1 MKLKTSY
8 FNKAVFKKDM
18 TQFWSLWAVEIVI
31 SLLIFIMPLMS
42 RVNGIIREY
51 TGNTLN
57 ARSDIKESLISFTA
71 VLANPVFLFVMA
83 IVVAVVVFQYTFNS
97 REMYMIHSLP
107 VKRETLFISHYI
119 AGVVMLLIPYVIG
132 FAGYLIVGKMYCAG
146 LTISLLLLAFEVF
159 AMILLFYGI
168 ACMVVMV
175 SGNSIMSISI
185 YCVLNVLYIGLYMM
199 FMSVNQMFSYADRT
213 VDMENI
219 LTGRYAWLSPIV
231 FLYRKTGFKWT
242 GVKRWS
248 DSTSLKSEIIRWSE
262 ILPFVCAF
270 AAAIII
276 FIAALLLYKYRK
288 SETVGDMIAFSWGKP
303 VYRTVFAIAG
313 GMFFA
318 LISWTVYFQQGVADT
333 MNGEGAYDIER
344 LMDIVMLLMICV
356 IICYFVSEMMLKR
369 TFFIWKSFSRKNFL
383 IVVGGMLMFL
393 VLEVTGVIGIKIPK
407 LNNISE
413 LEITSENNILY
424 TDKDDISKFV
434 KLNKEIEEKR
444 LKSDGD
450 STCGVSFCYRLKN
463 GTKRE
468 FSYELPTGQGTIS
481 DKIVRCANR
490 SKQKYEAVFSKAYKD
505 GDYKLQNVEVQDCDG
520 NSESTTYAS
529 TEEAIEK
536 IYEAVLKDIEAGN
549 VNILDLS
556 YQGESDDK
564 KLNFR
569 TYVNE
574 KMADKYKMG
583 AYERIS
589 FYVNNK
595 NQFAEKKMLNISF
608 KAKHTRRVIEEL
620 TNDGTLKLSDSKEQY
635 YE

>member
-1 MKLKTSY
+1 
-8 FNKAVFKKDM
+8 
-18 TQFWSLWAVEIVI
+18 
-31 SLLIFIMPLMS
+31 MPRRL
-42 RVNGIIREY
+42 
-51 TGNTLN
+51 
-57 ARSDIKESLISFTA
+57 
-71 VLANPVFLFVMA
+71 
-83 IVVAVVVFQYTFNS
+83 
-97 REMYMIHSLP
+97 
-107 VKRETLFISHYI
+107 
-119 AGVVMLLIPYVIG
+119 
-132 FAGYLIVGKMYCAG
+132 
-146 LTISLLLLAFEVF
+146 
-159 AMILLFYGI
+159 
-168 ACMVVMV
+168 
-175 SGNSIMSISI
+175 
-185 YCVLNVLYIGLYMM
+185 
-199 FMSVNQMFSYADRT
+199 
-213 VDMENI
+213 
-219 LTGRYAWLSPIV
+219 
-231 FLYRKTGFKWT
+231 RKTGFKWT

-318 LISWTVYFQQGVADT
+318 LISWTVYFQQGVVDT

-444 LKSDGD
+444 LKLDGD

-463 GTKRE
+463 GIKRE

-481 DKIVRCANR
+481 DKIVQCANR
-490 SKQKYEAVFSKAYKD
+490 SKQKYEAIFSKAYKD
-505 GDYKLQNVEVQDCDG
+505 GGYKLQNVEVQDCDG
-520 NSESTTYAS
+520 NAESTTYAS
-529 TEEAIEK
+529 TEEAREK

-549 VNILDLS
+549 INILDLS

-574 KMADKYKMG
+574 TMADKYKMG

-620 TNDGTLKLSDSKEQY
+620 TNDGTLKLLDSKEQY